1 MKQRGFSL
9 VELMITL
16 VLGLLISG
24 AIVQVM
30 VSNQVTERLNRA
42 IASAQEGG
50 RFFIGRMRGD
60 LMMAGLYDP
69 NSPNLSR
76 IVDIVDESAFLKNRP
91 VILAGDFVNRP
102 ALGSE
107 QGINGASDTLVVAFQ
122 GTRDC
127 RGYKLGYAENEEF
140 FVVNEYFL
148 DGDSLKCRG
157 FDGRVL
163 RGQRIAVGNN
173 GDAAFTLLDQVQ
185 SFQVQY
191 GIADHQ
197 VSSNY
202 SGKPVT
208 YVTADQLPA
217 MRLRNAGIVAIR
229 IAVLVK
235 GDGEVLIEPTPS
247 FKLLNEDP
255 VTPAE
260 KRLFKK
266 FESTISLRNVK
277 NHMRSRKI

>member
-1 MKQRGFSL
+1 MRQRGFSL

-42 IASAQEGG
+42 MASAQEGG
-50 RFFIGRMRGD
+50 RFIIGRMRND
-60 LMMAGLYDP
+60 LLMAGLYDST
-69 NSPNLSR
+69 SPNLSR
-76 IVDIVDESAFLKNRP
+76 IVDIVDEAAFLQNRP
-91 VILAGDFVNRP
+91 VILPGDFINRP
-102 ALGSE
+102 ALGAT
-107 QGINGASDTLVVAFQ
+107 QGANGAPDTLVVAFQ
-122 GTRDC
+122 GLRDC
-127 RGYKLGYAENEEF
+127 RGYKLGYADPEEF

-163 RGQRIAVGNN
+163 RGQRNAVGNN
-173 GDAAFTLLDQVQ
+173 ADAAFSLLDQVQ
-185 SFQVQY
+185 SFQVLY

-197 VSSNY
+197 VSNDFSAR
-202 SGKPVT
+202 PVT

-217 MRLRNAGIVAIR
+217 LRAANAAIVAIR
-229 IAVLVK
+229 IAVLVQ
-235 GDGEVLIEPTPS
+235 GDGEVTIDPVPS
-247 FKLLNEDP
+247 FKLLNEAP
-255 VTPAE
+255 ITPAE

-277 NHMRSRKI
+277 NQMRSRKI